1 MSIESYFS
9 RLSDIKNKIAPNQ
22 YDVLARTFIVKV
34 LNTLS
39 MNFNHIVAVIFN
51 HIVDV
56 IQEIKI
62 RKILSIEELQES
74 LILYEQR
81 MNKKLENTLEKDIIE
96 KVLQMQL
103 HLRGN
108 NEANEQSEFSQMNPS
123 YNNRGG

>member
-9 RLSDIKNKIAPNQ
+9 RLSDIRNEIALNQ
-22 YDVLARTFIVKV
+22 CDVLARTFIVKV

-39 MNFNHIVAVIFN
+39 MNFNHIVAVI
-51 HIVDV
+51 
-56 IQEIKI
+56 QEIKI
-62 RKILSIEELQES
+62 GKILSIEELQES